1 MEARTPHEGAD
12 PDAPRPTFICVGAGK
27 AGTTWLWDMLRQHP
41 DVYLPG
47 AKELHWFNEISY
59 DGPDVRNPNHAK
71 PLSWYLA
78 FFSDAR
84 PGQVC
89 GEISPSYLWSD
100 TAPELIHRFD
110 ASMRILIML
119 RDPVERLFSSYLFG
133 RQVGQI
139 GAISFEESLA
149 RFPHLLE
156 RAPAC
161 GSVARYLELFGRE
174 QVHVVLYDDLVAD
187 PAGVLRGVQ
196 RFIGVRE
203 QVPPDVG
210 SRRNVTGAS
219 RFPRTTM
226 ALMRGRMRLR
236 KHGLEPLV
244 DLGKRVGLVHVFRF
258 FQGQVRPYERRPTVA
273 PATEERLRRR
283 FLGDVEG
290 LERLLGVDL
299 RSWKP

>member
-1 MEARTPHEGAD
+1 MEARPS
-12 PDAPRPTFICVGAGK
+12 FICVGAGK

-41 DVYLPG
+41 DVFLPEE
-47 AKELHWFNEISY
+47 KELHWFNDISY
-59 DGPDVRNPNHAK
+59 DGPNVRNPNHAK
-71 PLSWYLA
+71 PLSWYLG
-78 FFSDAR
+78 FFREAA

-110 ASMRILIML
+110 PGMRILIIL

-139 GAISFEESLA
+139 GALSFEEALE

-161 GSVARYLELFGRE
+161 ASVARYVDLFGAD
-174 QVHVVLYDDLVAD
+174 QVHVTLYDDLVAD

-196 RFIGVRE
+196 RFIGVAE
-203 QVPPDVG
+203 QVPADVG
-210 SRRNVTGAS
+210 SRRNVTGSS
-219 RFPRTTM
+219 RFPRITM
-226 ALMRGRMRLR
+226 ALMQGRMALR

-258 FQGQVRPYERRPTVA
+258 FQRQVRPYDQKPTVA
-273 PATEERLRRR
+273 PETATRLRER
-283 FLGDVEG
+283 FRGDVEG
-290 LERLLGVDL
+290 LEGLLGVDL
-299 RSWKP
+299 RAWKP

>member
-1 MEARTPHEGAD
+1 MEAP
-12 PDAPRPTFICVGAGK
+12 PRPTFICVGAGK
-27 AGTTWLWDMLRQHP
+27 AGTTWLWEMLRQHP
-41 DVYLPG
+41 DVFLPEE
-47 AKELHWFNEISY
+47 KELHWFNDISY

-78 FFSDAR
+78 FFQEAR

-100 TAPELIHRFD
+100 TAPELIHEFD
-110 ASMRILIML
+110 PGMRILIIL

-139 GAISFEESLA
+139 GTISFEEALE
-149 RFPHLLE
+149 RFPHLLS

-161 GSVARYLELFGRE
+161 GSVARYLDLFGAER
-174 QVHVVLYDDLVAD
+174 VHVVLYDDLVAD

-196 RFIGVRE
+196 RFIGVDER
-203 QVPPDVG
+203 VPDDVG
-210 SRRNVTGAS
+210 SRRNVTGSA

-226 ALMRGRMRLR
+226 ALMQGRMKLR

-258 FQGQVRPYERRPTVA
+258 FQRQVQPYEEKPRVA
-273 PATEERLRRR
+273 PETEARLRER

-290 LERLLGVDL
+290 LERLLGLDL
-299 RSWKP
+299 AAWKPER

>member
-1 MEARTPHEGAD
+1 MEAP
-12 PDAPRPTFICVGAGK
+12 PRPTFICVGAGK
-27 AGTTWLWDMLRQHP
+27 AGTTWLWDMLRRHP
-41 DVYLPG
+41 DVFLPQE
-47 AKELHWFNEISY
+47 KELHWFNDISY

-71 PLSWYLA
+71 PLSWYLG
-78 FFSDAR
+78 FFREAR

-110 ASMRILIML
+110 PAMRILVIL

-139 GAISFEESLA
+139 GAISFEEALE

-161 GSVARYLELFGRE
+161 RSVERYLDLFGRA
-174 QVHVVLYDDLVAD
+174 QVHVVLYDDVVAD
-187 PAGVLRGVQ
+187 PAGVVRGVQ
-196 RFIGVRE
+196 RFIGVPE
-203 QVPPDVG
+203 QVPADVS

-226 ALMRGRMRLR
+226 ALMQGRMRLR

-258 FQGQVRPYERRPTVA
+258 FQGQVRPYERKPEVD
-273 PATEERLRRR
+273 PATEARLRQR
-283 FLGDVEG
+283 FLDDVEG
-290 LERLLGVDL
+290 LERLLQVDL
-299 RSWKP
+299 RSWKPSPG